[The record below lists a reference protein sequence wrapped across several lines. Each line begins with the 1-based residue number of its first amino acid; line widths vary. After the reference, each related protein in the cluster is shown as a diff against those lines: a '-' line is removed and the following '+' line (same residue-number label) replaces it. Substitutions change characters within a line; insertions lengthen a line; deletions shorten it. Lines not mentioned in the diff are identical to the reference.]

1 MRRES
6 LMNKF
11 LDAKNQADQDWYQAN
26 LSQFLKACTLHG
38 KTANQ
43 HHEQLVNKY
52 ITQPA
57 SQLTQAHLSTVTA
70 SGPPLASL
78 LSGLEKLKDKRMA
91 NERSDILTRFDDLNT
106 LKASLR

>member
-1 MRRES
+1 M
-6 LMNKF
+6 
-11 LDAKNQADQDWYQAN
+11 
-26 LSQFLKACTLHG
+26 HG
-38 KTANQ
+38 ETANQ

-57 SQLTQAHLSTVTA
+57 SDLTQIHLNTVTA

-91 NERSDILTRFDDLNT
+91 NARSDILTRFNDINS